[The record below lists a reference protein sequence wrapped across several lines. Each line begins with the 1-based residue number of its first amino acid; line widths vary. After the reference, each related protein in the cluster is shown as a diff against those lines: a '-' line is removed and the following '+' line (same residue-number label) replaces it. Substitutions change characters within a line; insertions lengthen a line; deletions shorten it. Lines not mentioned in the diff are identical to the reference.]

1 MPRDVE
7 SLAPLHDA
15 SAEPFQDARHGGDAG
30 ILAILGVFTMIDA
43 VLVLLCLM

>member
-7 SLAPLHDA
+7 NLAPLHDA
-15 SAEPFQDARHGGDAG
+15 SAEPFEDARHSGDAG
-30 ILAILGVFTMIDA
+30 LLAILGVFTMVDA